1 MISIGNI
8 AAGGRGKT
16 PFTAAVARILMEL
29 GERPAILSRGYAR
42 TRPEDGAV
50 VVRDAYGMRA
60 DVARAGDEPFMLARQ
75 LPGAI
80 VISSPDRYLGG
91 RIAEHHLG
99 ATVHLLDDGFQHFQ
113 LDRDVDVV
121 LVGAADVAGASTFPS
136 GRLREPADVL
146 VAADA
151 IVAIDHS
158 SLRDVRLADA
168 EVPIFF
174 ATRIVHDAV
183 FDPPVS
189 LASRNVLAVAGIAVP
204 QPFLDSIQAAGWT
217 VVAAKLF
224 ADHHAYSAR
233 DVAGLIAAARG
244 AAAAAVLTTEK
255 DYVRLLP
262 FRPFALPVGRVPLT
276 MEPEPRAEFRQWLVS
291 SIASARDIVLV

>member
-1 MISIGNI
+1 
-8 AAGGRGKT
+8 
-16 PFTAAVARILMEL
+16 
-29 GERPAILSRGYAR
+29 
-42 TRPEDGAV
+42 
-50 VVRDAYGMRA
+50 
-60 DVARAGDEPFMLARQ
+60 MLARAV
-75 LPGAI
+75 PGAL
-80 VISSPDRYLGG
+80 VVVGASRFASG
-91 RIAEHHLG
+91 RHAESALG
-99 ATVHLLDDGFQHFQ
+99 ATVHLLDDGFQHLQ

-121 LVGAADVAGASTFPS
+121 LVAAADVAGASTFPS

-151 IVAIDHS
+151 IVAIDHL
-158 SLRDVRLADA
+158 SLPGVRLADA
-168 EVPIFF
+168 DVPIFS
-174 ATRIVHDAV
+174 ATRTVQEAV

-189 LASRNVLAVAGIAVP
+189 LPSRNVLAVAGIAVP
-204 QPFLDSIQAAGWT
+204 QPFLDSIEAAGWT
-217 VVAAKLF
+217 VVATKLF
-224 ADHHAYSAR
+224 ADHHAYSSR
-233 DVAGLIAAARG
+233 DVAGLISAARG